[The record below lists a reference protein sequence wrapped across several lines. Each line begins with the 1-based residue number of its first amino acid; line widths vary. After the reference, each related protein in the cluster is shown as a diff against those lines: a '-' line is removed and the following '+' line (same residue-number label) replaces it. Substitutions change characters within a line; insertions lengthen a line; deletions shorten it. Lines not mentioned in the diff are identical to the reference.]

1 MIYCTVCVYR
11 TNKEFAEALSDVL
24 EYRWVTFKSNNVPKY
39 DITIH
44 RVNETHPY
52 YSQHNRSNT

>member
-24 EYRWVTFKSNNVPKY
+24 EYRWLTFKSNNVPKY
-39 DITIH
+39 DITIQ
-44 RVNETHPY
+44 
-52 YSQHNRSNT
+52 S